1 MSAMLHPLARLAAV
15 ALLAGIG
22 AWPQPATAESVVARL
37 SDTRVEIRSNF
48 VGTELLLFGLI
59 EPDETT
65 PEGLAASY
73 DVAVVVRGPP
83 LDMVARRRDRV
94 AGIWINRESVAFED
108 APSFYATL
116 SNRPVHEIAPAET
129 LERHQIGLGQLR
141 LQPVEPGAPE
151 AQRIEFREAL
161 IRNKQARHLY
171 MEDGGAVSMMT
182 PALFSTRIALPAHI
196 ATGGYSARILVFYEG
211 TLVATERESFWVA
224 KSGFEARVFNLAERR
239 PFLYGLGAVAVALF
253 AGWFAGVIFRR
264 D

>member
-1 MSAMLHPLARLAAV
+1 MSALRDHLARLAAV
-15 ALLAGIG
+15 ALLTGTVAF
-22 AWPQPATAESVVARL
+22 AQPATAETVVARL

-48 VGTELLLFGLI
+48 VGTELLLFGLV

-65 PEGLAASY
+65 PEGLADSY
-73 DVAVVVRGPP
+73 DVVVVVRGPA
-83 LDMVARRRDRV
+83 LDMVTRRRDRV
-94 AGIWINRESVAFED
+94 AGIWVNRESVAFED
-108 APSFYATL
+108 VPSFYATL

-129 LERHQIGLGQLR
+129 LERHQIGLGDLR
-141 LQPVEPGAPE
+141 LQPAEPDTAE
-151 AQRIEFREAL
+151 AQRIAFREAL
-161 IRNKQARHLY
+161 IRSKKNRHLY

-182 PALFSTRIALPAHI
+182 PALFSTRIPLPAHI
-196 ATGGYSARILVFYEG
+196 TTGSYSARILVFSDG